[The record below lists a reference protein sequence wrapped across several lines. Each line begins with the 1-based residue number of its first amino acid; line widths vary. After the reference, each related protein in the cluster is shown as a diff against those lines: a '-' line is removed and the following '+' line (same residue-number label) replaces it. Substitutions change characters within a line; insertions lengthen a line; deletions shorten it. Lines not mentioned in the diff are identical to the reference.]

1 MEQLAN
7 FAKSFEYNNNRVLE
21 VLNMSSKSNSS
32 LISNNNDS
40 SDVLSNGSEDF
51 LIGDEEN
58 SIDIDITDMS
68 SNDDENLQNKQAELA
83 YNLKTTSPMSL
94 IKRSNRDGSKYVTK
108 NWLISDIPKKKPQGQ
123 LKKFRITNNGIIKN
137 YKNIFYRSTR
147 Y

>member
-1 MEQLAN
+1 MEQLAH

-40 SDVLSNGSEDF
+40 SDVLSNGSDF
-51 LIGDEEN
+51 LIGDDEN

-68 SNDDENLQNKQAELA
+68 SNDDENLQNKRADLA
-83 YNLKTTSPMSL
+83 YSLKTTSPISL

-123 LKKFRITNNGIIKN
+123 LKI
-137 YKNIFYRSTR
+137 
-147 Y
+147 

>member
-1 MEQLAN
+1 MEQLAH

-21 VLNMSSKSNSS
+21 VLNMSCKSNSS

-40 SDVLSNGSEDF
+40 SDVLSNGSDF

-68 SNDDENLQNKQAELA
+68 SNDDENLQNKRAELE
-83 YNLKTTSPMSL
+83 YSLKTTSPISL

-108 NWLISDIPKKKPQGQ
+108 NWLISDIPKKKSQGQ
-123 LKKFRITNNGIIKN
+123 
-137 YKNIFYRSTR
+137 
-147 Y
+147 

>member
-1 MEQLAN
+1 MEQLAH

-32 LISNNNDS
+32 LIYNNNDS
-40 SDVLSNGSEDF
+40 SDVLSNGSDF

-58 SIDIDITDMS
+58 SIDVDITDMS
-68 SNDDENLQNKQAELA
+68 SNDEDENLQNKRDFI
-83 YNLKTTSPMSL
+83 LKNTSPISL

-123 LKKFRITNNGIIKN
+123 LK
-137 YKNIFYRSTR
+137 
-147 Y
+147 